1 MIDISTATIDSIII
15 HKIGCK
21 TVAEND
27 PRYNNFYSQHEIQ
40 FLNEDTQ
47 SVLKSYFEKVLKSND
62 SFYFNTDNSAVQNE
76 VARVFE
82 QKANFYTSSVKMAEK
97 LYNVV
102 PETVEAC
109 SEFYVVYFSNCVI
122 DEDTTNAVGL
132 FMSDAKETFL
142 KIMQND
148 NEVNFQAE
156 RGINIK
162 KIDKGC
168 FIFNTQ
174 DGDSS
179 YFIKAIDNTKG
190 EDVYWIDS
198 FLELKII
205 ENNYFN
211 TENFFKICRDFNEN
225 VLASN
230 ENVKNQERVAFLKNS
245 LAFFETNQTFDEE
258 KFNKEVIGNEEIA
271 NDFNDFKQRYRKQFE
286 VEAPSSFDIDET
298 AVKKSKKYLRSVIK
312 LDKNFHIYVH
322 SRPEFLKKGYDQ
334 EKGKSY
340 YQVFFDIES

>member
-1 MIDISTATIDSIII
+1 MIDISEATIDSIII

-27 PRYNNFYSQHEIQ
+27 PIHDNFYSQHEIQ
-40 FLNEDTQ
+40 FLDEDSQ

-62 SFYFNTDNSAVQNE
+62 SYYFRTNNSAVQSE
-76 VARVFE
+76 VARIFE
-82 QKANFYTSSVKMAEK
+82 QKANFYSSSVKIAEK
-97 LYNVV
+97 LYNVI
-102 PETVEAC
+102 PETIESR
-109 SEFYVVYFSNCVI
+109 SEFYVAYFSNCII
-122 DEDTTNAVGL
+122 DEVTTNAVGL

-142 KIMQND
+142 KIMQNE

-168 FIFNTQ
+168 FIFNVQ
-174 DGDSS
+174 DGDSD
-179 YFIKAIDNTKG
+179 FFVKAIDNTKG
-190 EDVYWIDS
+190 EALYWIDD

-211 TENFFKICRDFNEN
+211 TENFFKICKDFNEE

-230 ENVKNQERVAFLKNS
+230 ENIKNQERVAFLKNS
-245 LAFFETNQTFDEE
+245 LAYFETNQTFNEE
-258 KFNKEVIGNEEIA
+258 QFNKEVIGNEDVA
-271 NDFNDFKQRYRKQFE
+271 NDFNNFKQRYRNQYE
-286 VEAPSSFDIDET
+286 VEAPASFDIDET

-322 SRPEFLKKGYDQ
+322 SRPEYLQKGYDQ